1 MNEENVLYKNIN
13 YTIKITYINKHLY
26 FLLNHAI
33 IIHNIY
39 KKGNLHMNL
48 NIENNKKNLSNNSFS
63 NELKNQ
69 VEKTIFF
76 SIDRF
81 EGDFAICENKTTGE
95 MVNIKKSLLPES
107 SKEGDIIK
115 FENGVYIIDKT
126 ATQNAQNEIKNMVNN
141 LFNKN

>member
-1 MNEENVLYKNIN
+1 MD
-13 YTIKITYINKHLY
+13 
-26 FLLNHAI
+26 
-33 IIHNIY
+33 
-39 KKGNLHMNL
+39 L

-107 SKEGDIIK
+107 SKEGDIVK

-126 ATQNAQNEIKNMVNN
+126 TTQNAQNEIKNIVNN